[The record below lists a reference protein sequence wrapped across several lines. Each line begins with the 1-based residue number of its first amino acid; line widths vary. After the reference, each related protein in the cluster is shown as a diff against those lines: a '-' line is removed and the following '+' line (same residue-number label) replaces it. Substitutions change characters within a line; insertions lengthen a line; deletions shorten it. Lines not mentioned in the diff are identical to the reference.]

1 MRTSP
6 LTGASIGGIFGA
18 IWLLA
23 SANTPLGPT
32 AAVAF
37 RIVGIA
43 GLVALVAA
51 GRLARRRRA
60 DRSPRQG
67 VDLFGRAYW
76 QIVTGE
82 VALLAIGFAAFAA
95 AGAPSEVYRPWT
107 AFVVAAHFIAFRRA
121 GVWRGSAFWPT
132 VPLLA
137 VGAAGLALAYTPT
150 ARWVV
155 LVTGIGTGLILLG
168 GCLYVVIR
176 ETAAK
181 RVTERAA
188 HPLAPR

>member
-1 MRTSP
+1 MRRSP
-6 LTGASIGGIFGA
+6 LTGASIGGVFGA

-43 GLVALVAA
+43 GLVALVVAR
-51 GRLARRRRA
+51 RLARRRRA
-60 DRSPRQG
+60 EPSPRQA
-67 VDLFGRAYW
+67 VNLFGRAYW

-82 VALLAIGFAAFAA
+82 VALLAIGFAAFTA
-95 AGAPSEVYRPWT
+95 AGGPSEVYRPWT
-107 AFVVAAHFIAFRRA
+107 AVVVAAHFIAFRRA

-137 VGAAGLALAYTPT
+137 VGATGLALAYTPA

-168 GCLYVVIR
+168 GCLYVVIH
-176 ETAAK
+176 ETATK
-181 RVTERAA
+181 HVTDRAA
-188 HPLAPR
+188 QSPAS